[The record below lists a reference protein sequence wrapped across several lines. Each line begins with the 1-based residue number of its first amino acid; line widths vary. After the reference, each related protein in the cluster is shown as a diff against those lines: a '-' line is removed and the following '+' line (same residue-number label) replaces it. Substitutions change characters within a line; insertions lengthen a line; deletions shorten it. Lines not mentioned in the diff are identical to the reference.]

1 MIYIKLCLIAN
12 RHGRKILFRRKKQ
25 EDTKWNY
32 VTMVLPSSYAVMDEE
47 EMTYLEGGKE
57 IANLSKKQCING
69 LCAIGLSPQVAIAGA
84 LTYTL
89 AKCLINK
96 VSKFGGLATAVV
108 AGILTWAAGQVIA
121 FGKGLARG
129 ALNNGVRVSWNWNPF
144 KEAVGIGITVKY

>member
-1 MIYIKLCLIAN
+1 MDMCYDGAL
-12 RHGRKILFRRKKQ
+12 
-25 EDTKWNY
+25 
-32 VTMVLPSSYAVMDEE
+32 VLPSSYAVMDEE

-129 ALNNGVRVSWNWNPF
+129 ALNNAVSYTHLTLPTTERV
-144 KEAVGIGITVKY
+144 

>member
-1 MIYIKLCLIAN
+1 MELCYDGAL
-12 RHGRKILFRRKKQ
+12 
-25 EDTKWNY
+25 
-32 VTMVLPSSYAVMDEE
+32 VLPSSYAVMDEE

-129 ALNNGVRVSWNWNPF
+129 ALNNGVRGSWNWNPF

>member
-1 MIYIKLCLIAN
+1 MELCYDGAL
-12 RHGRKILFRRKKQ
+12 
-25 EDTKWNY
+25 
-32 VTMVLPSSYAVMDEE
+32 VLPSSYAVMDEE
-47 EMTYLEGGKE
+47 EMSYVEGG
-57 IANLSKKQCING
+57 ALSKVDK
-69 LCAIGLSPQVAIAGA
+69 A

>member
-1 MIYIKLCLIAN
+1 MELCYDGAL
-12 RHGRKILFRRKKQ
+12 
-25 EDTKWNY
+25 
-32 VTMVLPSSYAVMDEE
+32 VLPSSYAVMDEE

-89 AKCLINK
+89 AKCLI
-96 VSKFGGLATAVV
+96 
-108 AGILTWAAGQVIA
+108 TWAAGQVIA

-144 KEAVGIGITVKY
+144 KEAVGIGITEKY

>member
-1 MIYIKLCLIAN
+1 MAEKYCLEERN
-12 RHGRKILFRRKKQ
+12 RRTQ
-25 EDTKWNY
+25 KWNY
-32 VTMVLPSSYAVMDEE
+32 SYDGALVLPSSYAVMDEE

>member
-1 MIYIKLCLIAN
+1 MKEESLLLLSDLQKLINQVVLIDYTII
-12 RHGRKILFRRKKQ
+12 IL
-25 EDTKWNY
+25 
-32 VTMVLPSSYAVMDEE
+32 
-47 EMTYLEGGKE
+47 GGKE

>member
-1 MIYIKLCLIAN
+1 MIYIKSCPVAN
-12 RHGRKILFRRKKQ
+12 RHGRKIMFRREQ
-25 EDTKWNY
+25 EENKMELCYDGALA
-32 VTMVLPSSYAVMDEE
+32 LPSSYAVMDEE

-108 AGILTWAAGQVIA
+108 AGILLSLIH
-121 FGKGLARG
+121 
-129 ALNNGVRVSWNWNPF
+129 
-144 KEAVGIGITVKY
+144 I